1 MDNNENN
8 ENKEK
13 NAHLSAAFRKVIH
26 NIRNMLELTEEEKE
40 FIKSINEDEKMEL
53 ILEYNRVLQ
62 LLVRSMYECM

>member
-8 ENKEK
+8 DKSEK
-13 NAHLSAAFRKVIH
+13 ITDKPSLRKILH

-40 FIKSINEDEKMEL
+40 FIKSINDDEKMEL

-62 LLVRSMYECM
+62 GLVRVMYESL

>member
-1 MDNNENN
+1 MENN

-13 NAHLSAAFRKVIH
+13 NADLSAFRKIIH
-26 NIRNMLELTEEEKE
+26 NIRNMLELTENEKE
-40 FIKSINEDEKMEL
+40 FIKSANEGEKMEI

>member
-1 MDNNENN
+1 MENN

-13 NAHLSAAFRKVIH
+13 NAGLPAFRKIIH
-26 NIRNMLELTEEEKE
+26 NIRNMLELTENEKE
-40 FIKSINEDEKMEL
+40 FIKSANEGEKMEI

>member
-1 MDNNENN
+1 MDNN

-13 NAHLSAAFRKVIH
+13 NAHLSAFRKIIH

-40 FIKSINEDEKMEL
+40 FIKSINDDEKMEL

-62 LLVRSMYECM
+62 LLVASMYECM